1 MVSEKSKKRL
11 VLFDAHAILHRAYH
25 ALPEFASSKG
35 EPTGGLYGLCAMI
48 LKIIEELK
56 PDYLAACFDRPE
68 KTYRHEAYDGYKAG
82 RKKADDALVS
92 QIIRSRDVFGAF
104 GIPMYEKAGYEADDL
119 LGTIVKQLEDDKNT
133 EIVIASG
140 DMDTLQLVKGKKTR
154 VYTLKKGIS
163 DTILYDEDK
172 VKERYGFAPKLLPD
186 YKGLRGDPSDNIIG
200 VKGIGDKTATSLV
213 KEFGTLENI
222 YKEIKKSDEK
232 FKAIGITPR
241 VIELLKEGED
251 EARFSKILAEIKK
264 DVPVT
269 FDLPQEFRKAI
280 DISKAAELFSELEFR
295 TMKERVVKVF
305 GLREIKKEEA
315 PASREEV
322 NPRELKKIS
331 IALWLLDSNL
341 SNPNMEDVLRYA
353 RTTEFKKAGE
363 TILAD
368 IKKNNLSFVYEEI
381 ELPLI
386 DVVEKMDKRGVLID
400 KDRLKDL
407 SVKYHEELDRLEK
420 EIFSLSGNKFN
431 INSPKQL
438 AEILFDK
445 MGLETKGLKKTE
457 GGSRSTRESELV
469 KLESRYPIIRILLSY
484 RELQKLLSTYID
496 NIPALLDD
504 KNRLHTTLLQAGTT
518 TGRMASQNPNLQNI
532 PIKNPL
538 GREIRKSFIA
548 DKGYKIVTF
557 DYSQIEL
564 RIAAFLSK
572 DERLLEI
579 FKKGEDVHTAVASEV
594 FGVPLDGVDKEMR
607 RRAKVINFGIMYGM
621 GVNALRTNL
630 AADNRDGAD
639 TIGRAEAQKFYDDY
653 FNKFRSLADY
663 LDKVKKETAERGYTE
678 TLFGRRRYFEG
689 LRSSIPYIRAAAER
703 MAINAPIQGTEADI
717 IKLAMVRVDEYV
729 RDRIAGDGVHPLL
742 QVHDELVYE
751 IKEDLVSKVVPR
763 IKHIMENVVGMDK
776 TEGVAI
782 ITEAYAGDNW
792 GELKK
797 LDLK

>member
-11 VLFDAHAILHRAYH
+11 VLFYAHAILHRAYH

-251 EARFSKILAEIKK
+251 EARFSKILA
-264 DVPVT
+264 
-269 FDLPQEFRKAI
+269 
-280 DISKAAELFSELEFR
+280 
-295 TMKERVVKVF
+295 
-305 GLREIKKEEA
+305 EIKKEEA

-594 FGVPLDGVDKEMR
+594 FGVPLDCVDKEMR
-607 RRAKVINFGIMYGM
+607 RRARVINFGIMYGM

-630 AADNRDGAD
+630 AADNR
-639 TIGRAEAQKFYDDY
+639 
-653 FNKFRSLADY
+653 
-663 LDKVKKETAERGYTE
+663 
-678 TLFGRRRYFEG
+678 
-689 LRSSIPYIRAAAER
+689 
-703 MAINAPIQGTEADI
+703 
-717 IKLAMVRVDEYV
+717 
-729 RDRIAGDGVHPLL
+729 
-742 QVHDELVYE
+742 
-751 IKEDLVSKVVPR
+751 
-763 IKHIMENVVGMDK
+763 
-776 TEGVAI
+776 
-782 ITEAYAGDNW
+782 
-792 GELKK
+792 
-797 LDLK
+797 